1 MVYLNLDIEIINSIQ
16 DICKRYNFIE
26 KVIIFW
32 SRARGDNDVKSDID
46 IAVYSKK
53 PILEFIEDVEMN
65 TRTLL
70 EFDFS
75 HMNSI
80 QDDFFVEQVK
90 KEGIIIYEKC
100 WV

>member
-1 MVYLNLDIEIINSIQ
+1 MVYLNLDIEIVNSIQ

-26 KVIIFW
+26 KVIIFG

-80 QDDFFVEQVK
+80 QDEFFVEQVT

-100 WV
+100 

>member
-26 KVIIFW
+26 KVIIFG

-80 QDDFFVEQVK
+80 QDEFFVEQVTK
-90 KEGIIIYEKC
+90 DGIIIYEKC
-100 WV
+100 

>member
-1 MVYLNLDIEIINSIQ
+1 MNLDIEIVNSIQ

-26 KVIIFW
+26 KVIIFG

-80 QDDFFVEQVK
+80 QDEFFIEQVT
-90 KEGIIIYEKC
+90 KEGIVIYEKC
-100 WV
+100 

>member
-1 MVYLNLDIEIINSIQ
+1 MVYLNLDIEIVNSIQ

-26 KVIIFW
+26 KVIIFG

-80 QDDFFVEQVK
+80 QDEFFVEQVTK
-90 KEGIIIYEKC
+90 DGIIIYEKC
-100 WV
+100 

>member
-26 KVIIFW
+26 KVIIFG

-80 QDDFFVEQVK
+80 QDEFFVEQVT

-100 WV
+100 

>member
-1 MVYLNLDIEIINSIQ
+1 MNLDIEIVNSIQ

-26 KVIIFW
+26 KVIIFG

-75 HMNSI
+75 HN
-80 QDDFFVEQVK
+80 VL
-90 KEGIIIYEKC
+90 
-100 WV
+100 